1 MSLQYNTQKEKLIL
15 PEYGRN
21 IQQMVDY
28 CVTIPDREERTRCAY
43 TIIQI
48 MGNLFP
54 QIRDSDDYKH
64 KLWDHLAI
72 MSDFKL
78 DIDFPY
84 EVVKKENLESKP
96 QKVEYKLDHIKYR
109 HYGKL
114 IEMMI
119 DEACKYPEG
128 DEKNALVSLIANH
141 MKKLIFSINKD
152 GVEDEK
158 ILKDLYHYSKG
169 KINLDPATYKL
180 REFKEAPAPA
190 REAANAKPL
199 ETLYKDDFAW
209 IVNKPAGL
217 LTQPDER
224 GGDSLITRAL
234 AELGWSRSDYRPA
247 TVQRL
252 DRNTS
257 GAVIIALTGRAQRT
271 LAELVRERKIRKIYR
286 AVVEGEAPEKGKID
300 LPLLKDARTNTVRPD
315 EGGQR
320 ALTLYRRIAL
330 CGSRSVVEAE
340 LVTGRPHQAR
350 AHLAAIGHPIAGD
363 AKYGGKMGKRPL
375 LHARL
380 VIFPDDAAL
389 PAALRG
395 ARIEAPLPDDMK
407 KYERGEL
414 Q

>member
-1 MSLQYNTQKEKLIL
+1 MARELVISADND
-15 PEYGRN
+15 GRR
-21 IQQMVDY
+21 VDR
-28 CVTIPDREERTRCAY
+28 VLRT
-43 TIIQI
+43 
-48 MGNLFP
+48 
-54 QIRDSDDYKH
+54 
-64 KLWDHLAI
+64 LWPGVPLGAI
-72 MSDFKL
+72 MKAIRTGEVRL
-78 DIDFPY
+78 DGRRT
-84 EVVKKENLESKP
+84 K
-96 QKVEYKLDHIKYR
+96 
-109 HYGKL
+109 G
-114 IEMMI
+114 
-119 DEACKYPEG
+119 EARLAEG
-128 DEKNALVSLIANH
+128 QRLTVPWE
-141 MKKLIFSINKD
+141 D
-152 GVEDEK
+152 GAK
-158 ILKDLYHYSKG
+158 
-169 KINLDPATYKL
+169 A
-180 REFKEAPAPA
+180 AAAPA
-190 REAANAKPL
+190 RELPRAKPL

-389 PAALRG
+389 PAALHG

-407 KYERGEL
+407 KYERGGF
-414 Q
+414 

>member
-1 MSLQYNTQKEKLIL
+1 MARELVISADND
-15 PEYGRN
+15 GRR
-21 IQQMVDY
+21 VDR
-28 CVTIPDREERTRCAY
+28 VLRT
-43 TIIQI
+43 
-48 MGNLFP
+48 
-54 QIRDSDDYKH
+54 
-64 KLWDHLAI
+64 LWPGVPLGAI
-72 MSDFKL
+72 MKAIRTGEVRL
-78 DIDFPY
+78 D
-84 EVVKKENLESKP
+84 
-96 QKVEYKLDHIKYR
+96 
-109 HYGKL
+109 GKRTKG
-114 IEMMI
+114 
-119 DEACKYPEG
+119 EARLAEG
-128 DEKNALVSLIANH
+128 QRLTVPWE
-141 MKKLIFSINKD
+141 D
-152 GVEDEK
+152 GAK
-158 ILKDLYHYSKG
+158 
-169 KINLDPATYKL
+169 A
-180 REFKEAPAPA
+180 AAAPA
-190 REAANAKPL
+190 RELPRAKPL

-286 AVVEGEAPEKGKID
+286 AVVEGDAPEEGKID

>member
-1 MSLQYNTQKEKLIL
+1 MARELVISADND
-15 PEYGRN
+15 GRR
-21 IQQMVDY
+21 VDR
-28 CVTIPDREERTRCAY
+28 VLRT
-43 TIIQI
+43 
-48 MGNLFP
+48 
-54 QIRDSDDYKH
+54 
-64 KLWDHLAI
+64 LWPGVPLGAI
-72 MSDFKL
+72 MKAIRTGEVRL
-78 DIDFPY
+78 DGKRTKGEARLAEGQRLTVPWEDGA
-84 EVVKKENLESKP
+84 KES
-96 QKVEYKLDHIKYR
+96 
-109 HYGKL
+109 
-114 IEMMI
+114 
-119 DEACKYPEG
+119 A
-128 DEKNALVSLIANH
+128 
-141 MKKLIFSINKD
+141 
-152 GVEDEK
+152 
-158 ILKDLYHYSKG
+158 
-169 KINLDPATYKL
+169 
-180 REFKEAPAPA
+180 APA
-190 REAANAKPL
+190 RELPRAKPL

-320 ALTLYRRIAL
+320 ALTLYRRIAI

-380 VIFPDDAAL
+380 GICPDDAAL

>member
-1 MSLQYNTQKEKLIL
+1 MARELVISADND
-15 PEYGRN
+15 GRR
-21 IQQMVDY
+21 VDR
-28 CVTIPDREERTRCAY
+28 VLRT
-43 TIIQI
+43 
-48 MGNLFP
+48 
-54 QIRDSDDYKH
+54 
-64 KLWDHLAI
+64 LWPGVPLGAI
-72 MSDFKL
+72 MKAIRTGEVRL
-78 DIDFPY
+78 DGRRT
-84 EVVKKENLESKP
+84 K
-96 QKVEYKLDHIKYR
+96 
-109 HYGKL
+109 G
-114 IEMMI
+114 
-119 DEACKYPEG
+119 EARLAEG
-128 DEKNALVSLIANH
+128 QRLTVPWE
-141 MKKLIFSINKD
+141 D
-152 GVEDEK
+152 GAK
-158 ILKDLYHYSKG
+158 
-169 KINLDPATYKL
+169 A
-180 REFKEAPAPA
+180 AAAPA
-190 REAANAKPL
+190 RELPRAKPL

-300 LPLLKDARTNTVRPD
+300 LPLLKAPRTNTVRPD

-320 ALTLYRRIAL
+320 ALTLYRRIAV

>member
-1 MSLQYNTQKEKLIL
+1 MARELVISADND
-15 PEYGRN
+15 GRR
-21 IQQMVDY
+21 VDR
-28 CVTIPDREERTRCAY
+28 VLRT
-43 TIIQI
+43 
-48 MGNLFP
+48 
-54 QIRDSDDYKH
+54 
-64 KLWDHLAI
+64 LWPGVPLGAI
-72 MSDFKL
+72 MKAIRTGEVRL
-78 DIDFPY
+78 DGKRTKGEARLAEGQRLTVPWEDGA
-84 EVVKKENLESKP
+84 KES
-96 QKVEYKLDHIKYR
+96 
-109 HYGKL
+109 
-114 IEMMI
+114 
-119 DEACKYPEG
+119 A
-128 DEKNALVSLIANH
+128 
-141 MKKLIFSINKD
+141 
-152 GVEDEK
+152 
-158 ILKDLYHYSKG
+158 
-169 KINLDPATYKL
+169 
-180 REFKEAPAPA
+180 APA
-190 REAANAKPL
+190 RELPRAKPL

-320 ALTLYRRIAL
+320 ALTLYRRIAV

-363 AKYGGKMGKRPL
+363 AKYGGKMGKRSL

-407 KYERGEL
+407 KYERGGF
-414 Q
+414 

>member
-1 MSLQYNTQKEKLIL
+1 MARELVISADND
-15 PEYGRN
+15 GRR
-21 IQQMVDY
+21 VDR
-28 CVTIPDREERTRCAY
+28 VLRT
-43 TIIQI
+43 
-48 MGNLFP
+48 
-54 QIRDSDDYKH
+54 
-64 KLWDHLAI
+64 LWPGVPLGAI
-72 MSDFKL
+72 MKAIRTGEVRL
-78 DIDFPY
+78 D
-84 EVVKKENLESKP
+84 
-96 QKVEYKLDHIKYR
+96 
-109 HYGKL
+109 GKRTKG
-114 IEMMI
+114 
-119 DEACKYPEG
+119 EARLAEG
-128 DEKNALVSLIANH
+128 QRLTVPWE
-141 MKKLIFSINKD
+141 D
-152 GVEDEK
+152 GAK
-158 ILKDLYHYSKG
+158 
-169 KINLDPATYKL
+169 A
-180 REFKEAPAPA
+180 AAAPA
-190 REAANAKPL
+190 RELPRAKPL

-320 ALTLYRRIAL
+320 ALTLYRRIAV

>member
-1 MSLQYNTQKEKLIL
+1 MARELVISADND
-15 PEYGRN
+15 GRR
-21 IQQMVDY
+21 VDR
-28 CVTIPDREERTRCAY
+28 VLRT
-43 TIIQI
+43 
-48 MGNLFP
+48 
-54 QIRDSDDYKH
+54 
-64 KLWDHLAI
+64 LWPGVPLGAI
-72 MSDFKL
+72 MKAIRTGEVRL
-78 DIDFPY
+78 DGRRT
-84 EVVKKENLESKP
+84 K
-96 QKVEYKLDHIKYR
+96 
-109 HYGKL
+109 G
-114 IEMMI
+114 
-119 DEACKYPEG
+119 EARLAEG
-128 DEKNALVSLIANH
+128 QRLTVPWE
-141 MKKLIFSINKD
+141 D
-152 GVEDEK
+152 GAKAV
-158 ILKDLYHYSKG
+158 
-169 KINLDPATYKL
+169 A
-180 REFKEAPAPA
+180 APA
-190 REAANAKPL
+190 RELPRAKPL

-320 ALTLYRRIAL
+320 ALTLYRRIAV

-363 AKYGGKMGKRPL
+363 AKYGGKMGKRSL

-407 KYERGEL
+407 KYERGGF
-414 Q
+414 

>member
-1 MSLQYNTQKEKLIL
+1 MARELVISADND
-15 PEYGRN
+15 GRR
-21 IQQMVDY
+21 VDR
-28 CVTIPDREERTRCAY
+28 VLRT
-43 TIIQI
+43 
-48 MGNLFP
+48 
-54 QIRDSDDYKH
+54 
-64 KLWDHLAI
+64 LWPGVPLGAI
-72 MSDFKL
+72 MKAIRTGEVRL
-78 DIDFPY
+78 DGKRTKGEARLAEGQRLTVPWEDGA
-84 EVVKKENLESKP
+84 KET
-96 QKVEYKLDHIKYR
+96 
-109 HYGKL
+109 
-114 IEMMI
+114 
-119 DEACKYPEG
+119 PER
-128 DEKNALVSLIANH
+128 L
-141 MKKLIFSINKD
+141 
-152 GVEDEK
+152 
-158 ILKDLYHYSKG
+158 
-169 KINLDPATYKL
+169 
-180 REFKEAPAPA
+180 
-190 REAANAKPL
+190 REAALAKPL

-234 AELGWSRSDYRPA
+234 AELRWERSDYRPA

-380 VIFPDDAAL
+380 VIFTDDAAL

>member
-1 MSLQYNTQKEKLIL
+1 MARELVISADND
-15 PEYGRN
+15 GRR
-21 IQQMVDY
+21 VDR
-28 CVTIPDREERTRCAY
+28 VLRT
-43 TIIQI
+43 
-48 MGNLFP
+48 
-54 QIRDSDDYKH
+54 
-64 KLWDHLAI
+64 LWPGVPLGAI
-72 MSDFKL
+72 MKAIRTGEVRL
-78 DIDFPY
+78 DGRRT
-84 EVVKKENLESKP
+84 K
-96 QKVEYKLDHIKYR
+96 
-109 HYGKL
+109 G
-114 IEMMI
+114 
-119 DEACKYPEG
+119 EARLAEG
-128 DEKNALVSLIANH
+128 QRLTVPWE
-141 MKKLIFSINKD
+141 D
-152 GVEDEK
+152 GAK
-158 ILKDLYHYSKG
+158 
-169 KINLDPATYKL
+169 A
-180 REFKEAPAPA
+180 AAAPA
-190 REAANAKPL
+190 RELPRAKPL

-320 ALTLYRRIAL
+320 ALTLYRRIAV

-363 AKYGGKMGKRPL
+363 AKYGGKMGKRSL

-407 KYERGEL
+407 KYERGGF
-414 Q
+414 

>member
-1 MSLQYNTQKEKLIL
+1 MKAI
-15 PEYGRN
+15 
-21 IQQMVDY
+21 
-28 CVTIPDREERTRCAY
+28 RTGEVRLDGKRTKGEA
-43 TIIQI
+43 
-48 MGNLFP
+48 
-54 QIRDSDDYKH
+54 R
-64 KLWDHLAI
+64 LA
-72 MSDFKL
+72 
-78 DIDFPY
+78 
-84 EVVKKENLESKP
+84 
-96 QKVEYKLDHIKYR
+96 
-109 HYGKL
+109 
-114 IEMMI
+114 
-119 DEACKYPEG
+119 EG
-128 DEKNALVSLIANH
+128 QRLTVPWE
-141 MKKLIFSINKD
+141 D
-152 GVEDEK
+152 GAK
-158 ILKDLYHYSKG
+158 
-169 KINLDPATYKL
+169 A
-180 REFKEAPAPA
+180 AAAPA
-190 REAANAKPL
+190 RELPRAKPL

-234 AELGWSRSDYRPA
+234 AELRWGRSDYRPA

-257 GAVIIALTGRAQRT
+257 GAVIIALTGRPQRT

>member
-1 MSLQYNTQKEKLIL
+1 MARELVISADND
-15 PEYGRN
+15 GRR
-21 IQQMVDY
+21 VDR
-28 CVTIPDREERTRCAY
+28 VLRT
-43 TIIQI
+43 
-48 MGNLFP
+48 
-54 QIRDSDDYKH
+54 
-64 KLWDHLAI
+64 LWPGVPLGAI
-72 MSDFKL
+72 MKAIRTGEVRL
-78 DIDFPY
+78 D
-84 EVVKKENLESKP
+84 
-96 QKVEYKLDHIKYR
+96 
-109 HYGKL
+109 GKRTKG
-114 IEMMI
+114 
-119 DEACKYPEG
+119 EARLAEG
-128 DEKNALVSLIANH
+128 QRLTVPWE
-141 MKKLIFSINKD
+141 D
-152 GVEDEK
+152 GAK
-158 ILKDLYHYSKG
+158 
-169 KINLDPATYKL
+169 A
-180 REFKEAPAPA
+180 AAAPA
-190 REAANAKPL
+190 RELPRAKPL

>member
-1 MSLQYNTQKEKLIL
+1 MARELVISADND
-15 PEYGRN
+15 GRR
-21 IQQMVDY
+21 VDR
-28 CVTIPDREERTRCAY
+28 VLRT
-43 TIIQI
+43 
-48 MGNLFP
+48 
-54 QIRDSDDYKH
+54 
-64 KLWDHLAI
+64 LWPGVPLGAI
-72 MSDFKL
+72 MKAIRTGEVRL
-78 DIDFPY
+78 DGRRT
-84 EVVKKENLESKP
+84 K
-96 QKVEYKLDHIKYR
+96 
-109 HYGKL
+109 G
-114 IEMMI
+114 
-119 DEACKYPEG
+119 EARLAEG
-128 DEKNALVSLIANH
+128 QRLTVPWE
-141 MKKLIFSINKD
+141 D
-152 GVEDEK
+152 GAK
-158 ILKDLYHYSKG
+158 
-169 KINLDPATYKL
+169 A
-180 REFKEAPAPA
+180 AAAPA
-190 REAANAKPL
+190 RELPRAKPL

-234 AELGWSRSDYRPA
+234 AELRWERSDYRPA

-286 AVVEGEAPEKGKID
+286 AVVEGAAPEEGKID

-320 ALTLYRRIAL
+320 ALTLYRRIVL